1 MTRANRDRLFAYKG
15 WLNRENENGTPLVA
29 YTCPSCLEKL
39 HTVQAP
45 DSEVWDTFSNCPF
58 CQSLLFKVTKGA
70 TVSIELMTKIGA
82 NNVKGGAA

>member
-45 DSEVWDTFSNCPF
+45 DSEVWDTFSKLPF
-58 CQSLLFKVTKGA
+58 LPVASIQGDKGCHG
-70 TVSIELMTKIGA
+70 INRA
-82 NNVKGGAA
+82 NDKNRGK